1 MATRKITVTV
11 PAEIADKL
19 DHLPNRSAFVTQAVQ
34 DKLCRE
40 HDEHILDELWGP
52 DWREGIT
59 GEHIQWADRVLGI
72 RR

>member
-34 DKLCRE
+34 DKLCCRC
-40 HDEHILDELWGP
+40 
-52 DWREGIT
+52 RFT
-59 GEHIQWADRVLGI
+59 SSKS
-72 RR
+72 